1 MLYSSTGGKTWI
13 WGMLYQLDWKCEE
26 AKTEKVE
33 FLRVPAVVSPLCQC
47 YCNDWLP
54 IIYFFWKNVGILFDW
69 QKEWVKRQILMAVVE
84 MFFLD
89 KEVWLSPTKMGWLAE
104 RRARIS
110 FGCTIRQGGK
120 GSPHGPVGLMSRRKR
135 VSLEEESFWPIT
147 KEIFFPPLSYYFDQ
161 CCCHKITGEDECL

>member
-1 MLYSSTGGKTWI
+1 M
-13 WGMLYQLDWKCEE
+13 
-26 AKTEKVE
+26 
-33 FLRVPAVVSPLCQC
+33 
-47 YCNDWLP
+47 
-54 IIYFFWKNVGILFDW
+54 
-69 QKEWVKRQILMAVVE
+69 KRQILMAVVE

-135 VSLEEESFWPIT
+135 VSPDEESFWPIT
-147 KEIFFPPLSYYFDQ
+147 KEIFSLRYHIILINVVVTKSLGKMNVCKKIKSCRPNWCWNTLCGILYNVCSIMIYYVRALVVVDSRKVEEGCEFHIQ
-161 CCCHKITGEDECL
+161 VE